1 MHWTYLYQMLCRL
14 NDKFWRSFVLYLTSI
29 CKTTFLLYES
39 SNRDT
44 CGRMFADAMSKK
56 LTFNNIRTIGRVSI
70 QYFINQ
76 FFVVQFCLSS
86 RLFACGWY
94 VFLATIQ
101 FGRNTIDERSTI
113 IIYLNAMP
121 AYKNCETV
129 IAYFSWTG
137 FASDLLLK

>member
-1 MHWTYLYQMLCRL
+1 MI
-14 NDKFWRSFVLYLTSI
+14 SFED
-29 CKTTFLLYES
+29 LLYYTY
-39 SNRDT
+39 RQFVRLLFYCMKARIGDT
-44 CGRMFADAMSKK
+44 CGRMFVDAMSKK
-56 LTFNNIRTIGRVSI
+56 PTFNNIGTIGRVSI

-101 FGRNTIDERSTI
+101 FGRNTIDERSTL

-129 IAYFSWTG
+129 IVYFS
-137 FASDLLLK
+137 

>member
-1 MHWTYLYQMLCRL
+1 MNLSLSNDVSL

-29 CKTTFLLYES
+29 CKTTFLLYKS
-39 SNRDT
+39 SNR
-44 CGRMFADAMSKK
+44 GHMFADAISKK
-56 LTFNNIRTIGRVSI
+56 HTFNNIGTIGRVSI
-70 QYFINQ
+70 QFFISQ

-101 FGRNTIDERSTI
+101 FGRNTFDERSTL

-121 AYKNCETV
+121 ACKNCETV

-137 FASDLLLK
+137 FASHHLLN

>member
-1 MHWTYLYQMLCRL
+1 MNLSLSNDVSL
-14 NDKFWRSFVLYLTSI
+14 NDKFWRSFVLYLTPI
-29 CKTTFLLYES
+29 CKTTFLLYKS
-39 SNRDT
+39 SNRGHLWT
-44 CGRMFADAMSKK
+44 HVCWR
-56 LTFNNIRTIGRVSI
+56 NNIGAIGRVSI
-70 QYFINQ
+70 QFFINQ
-76 FFVVQFCLSS
+76 FFVVQFCLSW

-121 AYKNCETV
+121 AYKTCETV

-137 FASDLLLK
+137 FASDHLLN

>member
-1 MHWTYLYQMLCRL
+1 MKAR
-14 NDKFWRSFVLYLTSI
+14 I
-29 CKTTFLLYES
+29 G
-39 SNRDT
+39 DT
-44 CGRMFADAMSKK
+44 CGRMFVDAMSKK
-56 LTFNNIRTIGRVSI
+56 LTFNNIGTIGRVSI

-101 FGRNTIDERSTI
+101 FGRNTIDEGSTL

-129 IAYFSWTG
+129 IAYFS
-137 FASDLLLK
+137 